1 MSQKARGMLMSVEGT
16 GPSAVTDL
24 GLSTARSGGACRAAG
39 AQLAAGGGQ
48 ALFSQAYISL
58 VLTTPGTG

>member
-1 MSQKARGMLMSVEGT
+1 MLMSVEGT

>member
-1 MSQKARGMLMSVEGT
+1 MSVEGT